1 MALLARRR
9 VRPHTYKDTDVE
21 DTTTAYEEHCMLMLD
36 LQAYYSNKM
45 REKYVFLK
53 LEGR

>member
-1 MALLARRR
+1 MTISVLSSE
-9 VRPHTYKDTDVE
+9 DTDTPQEE